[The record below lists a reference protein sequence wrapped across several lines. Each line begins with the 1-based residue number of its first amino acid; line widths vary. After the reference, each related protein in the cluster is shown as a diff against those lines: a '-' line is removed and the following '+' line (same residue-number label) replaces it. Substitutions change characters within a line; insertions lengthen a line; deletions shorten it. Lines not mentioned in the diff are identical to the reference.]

1 MTTSHISAVIGIGIG
16 IGIGIATAIAIDR
29 VFYRVY
35 GVYG

>member
-1 MTTSHISAVIGIGIG
+1 MTTSHISAVIGIG